1 MTPDPIVRQLLA
13 LREAKG
19 LSRTAVAQR
28 AGIAR
33 TTLTQAETGR
43 NGPNLVTLRLWADA
57 LGADLVL
64 RPKVQR

>member
-1 MTPDPIVRQLLA
+1 MTLDPIVRQLVD

-19 LSRTAVAQR
+19 LSRTAVAEK

-43 NGPNLVTLRLWADA
+43 NGVNLSTLRLWADA

-64 RPKVQR
+64 RPKVVR